1 MNEENK
7 EIVETEECREIASQ
21 KKLNKILLLAFI
33 GMTLIAAGL
42 IIALAAANKEK
53 NKTPG
58 STPTVTETAANAT
71 ETPALTQT
79 ATPSAT
85 PAPTDSPEVSPTEAA
100 TATPTVTPE
109 ASPSPTEAVTPTDVP
124 TPTAAATATPT
135 QAPTNTPT
143 PTVFVKE
150 SGTPVANHGQLQ
162 VKGTQ
167 IVDKNGKAY
176 QLKGVSTHGLQ
187 WFPQFVCLETFRCI
201 RDEWGAN
208 AVRLAM
214 YTDENGY
221 CAGGDKAKLKA
232 LVKNGVNYATQLG
245 LYVIIDWHILHDY
258 DPNQNKDEAKKFFEE
273 MAKEFCDY
281 NNVFYEICNEPNG
294 GVGWP
299 SVKSYA
305 EEVIPIIRRYDKD
318 AIIIVGTP
326 TWSQDVD
333 IAAKDPIKG
342 YDNIMYALHFYAG
355 THKDSLR
362 SKMKT
367 AIEAGLPVFVSEY
380 GICDASGNGACNEPE
395 ANKWVA
401 MMDTY
406 GVSYMIW
413 NLANKNESS
422 SLIRES
428 CKKLSGFTEADLNQ
442 EGLWLIKM
450 LGGKL
455 PPMTEKEKEDLI
467 NKAGGSG
474 GGDVAAPDPVIG
486 KGSGSGLTVDF
497 ASVNTWNETDYKCYQ
512 FGVTIAN
519 TKGSS
524 ARNWKVVITFN
535 ADVKTD
541 NFWCC
546 DAKCSGKTLTLTPAN
561 FNNVIGANQT
571 TSDIG
576 LILQSKSLLK
586 ISSVTITCE

>member
-1 MNEENK
+1 MSDNEKHDNPSN
-7 EIVETEECREIASQ
+7 ETTVSQ
-21 KKLNKILLLAFI
+21 KKLNRILLVVIA
-33 GMTLIAAGL
+33 GMAL
-42 IIALAAANKEK
+42 IILGLAIALYISGNKGGKPSDGEKKNTVPTTAAEESP
-53 NKTPG
+53 TPTPAAD
-58 STPTVTETAANAT
+58 STATPAVTSEATPTVTETPT
-71 ETPALTQT
+71 ETP
-79 ATPSAT
+79 TPTVTGA
-85 PAPTDSPEVSPTEAA
+85 PAPTETPTATA
-100 TATPTVTPE
+100 TATPTPAPE
-109 ASPSPTEAVTPTDVP
+109 
-124 TPTAAATATPT
+124 ATPT
-135 QAPTNTPT
+135 P
-143 PTVFVKE
+143 VVEK
-150 SGTPVANHGQLQ
+150 GTPVANHGQLR
-162 VKGTQ
+162 VKGTK
-167 IVDKNGKAY
+167 IVDKNGKEY

-187 WFPQFVCLETFRCI
+187 WFPQFVSVDTFRCI

-221 CAGGDKAKLKA
+221 CAGADKAELRK
-232 LVKNGVNYATQLG
+232 LVKNGVKYATDLG

-258 DPNQNKDEAKKFFEE
+258 DPNMHKEE
-273 MAKEFCDY
+273 AKEFFEIMSREFASY

-294 GVGWP
+294 GIGWE

-305 EEVIPIIRRYDKD
+305 EEIIPVIRKNDKD

-333 IAAKDPIKG
+333 IAAKNPVKG

-380 GICDASGNGACNEPE
+380 GICDASGNGACDEAE
-395 ANKWVA
+395 ANRWVA
-401 MMDTY
+401 MMDKY

-422 SLIRES
+422 SLIREN

-455 PPMTEKEKEDLI
+455 PKMTEKELAELEDR
-467 NKAGGSG
+467 AGGNG
-474 GGDVAAPDPVIG
+474 GGDVAKPDAVSG
-486 KGSGSGLTVDF
+486 KGTAGKVSAEFT
-497 ASVNTWNETDYKCYQ
+497 SVNTWNETAYKCYQ
-512 FGVTIAN
+512 FGLTIAN
-519 TKGSS
+519 GESKSISG
-524 ARNWKVVITFN
+524 WKIVITFN
-535 ADVKTD
+535 TDVKTD

-546 DAKCSGKTLTLTPAN
+546 GAVCSGKTLTLTPAD
-561 FNNVIGANQT
+561 FNRTVGAGAR

-576 LILQSKSLLK
+576 LIVQSKSLLK
-586 ISSVTITCE
+586 IESVVITTQ